1 MTGETGYRRGVALVV
16 TAAAL
21 WSLMGLA
28 IRLMG
33 DAGTWQVL
41 FWRSLGLVPVL
52 FLVIFRRSGGKPL
65 ALVRAT
71 GWAGAIGGIGLV
83 FAFAGAIFAI
93 QAAPVANAVFLFAAA
108 PLMTAVMA
116 WLLLGEPVRPA
127 TWAAIV
133 VAALGIF
140 VMVREGL
147 ALGAGLGNVAA
158 LVSSAGFAAFTVTLR
173 WGRLGD
179 MLPAVLIGGILSIL
193 VAAAVI
199 ALNGESFA
207 LPLPSVLIA
216 VAMGAVLL
224 GGGMAIYTAGS
235 RSVPAAEVGILA
247 LAEVMLAP
255 AWVWLFLDE
264 GASAAT
270 FAGGVILLIAI
281 ALNAV
286 TGMRHR
292 PPPITAR

>member
-1 MTGETGYRRGVALVV
+1 MAGGIGYRRGVALVV
-16 TAAAL
+16 AAAVV
-21 WSLMGLA
+21 WSLKALA

-52 FLVIFRRSGGKPL
+52 FLVIFRRSDGKPL

-71 GWAGAIGGIGLV
+71 GWAGAIGGRGLV

-93 QAAPVANAVFLFAAA
+93 QAAPVATAVFLFAAA

-116 WLLLGEPVRPA
+116 WLLLGDPVRPA
-127 TWAAIV
+127 TWRAIV
-133 VAALGIF
+133 VAGAGVF

-147 ALGAGLGNVAA
+147 ALGAGLGNLAA
-158 LVSSAGFAAFTVTLR
+158 LLSAAGFAAFTVTLR

-179 MLPAVLIGGILSIL
+179 MLPAVLIGGVLSIVVA
-193 VAAAVI
+193 VAAI
-199 ALNGESFA
+199 ALRGESFA
-207 LPLPSVLIA
+207 LPLPSILLA

-235 RSVPAAEVGILA
+235 RSVPAAEIGILA
-247 LAEVMLAP
+247 LAEV
-255 AWVWLFLDE
+255 
-264 GASAAT
+264 
-270 FAGGVILLIAI
+270 
-281 ALNAV
+281 
-286 TGMRHR
+286 
-292 PPPITAR
+292 

>member
-1 MTGETGYRRGVALVV
+1 MAGGIGYRRGVALVV
-16 TAAAL
+16 AAAVL
-21 WSLMGLA
+21 WSLMALA

-71 GWAGAIGGIGLV
+71 GWAGAIGGMGLV

-127 TWAAIV
+127 TWGAIV
-133 VAALGIF
+133 VAGAGVF

-147 ALGAGLGNVAA
+147 ALGAGLGNLAA
-158 LVSSAGFAAFTVTLR
+158 LLSAAGFAAFTVTLR

-179 MLPAVLIGGILSIL
+179 MLPAVLIGGVLSIVVA
-193 VAAAVI
+193 VAAI
-199 ALNGESFA
+199 ALRGESFA
-207 LPLPSVLIA
+207 LPLPSILLA

-235 RSVPAAEVGILA
+235 RSVPAAEIGILA

-255 AWVWLFLDE
+255 VWVWLFLNE

-270 FAGGVILLIAI
+270 FVGGAILLLAI
-281 ALNAV
+281 ALNAL

-292 PPPITAR
+292 PPPITA